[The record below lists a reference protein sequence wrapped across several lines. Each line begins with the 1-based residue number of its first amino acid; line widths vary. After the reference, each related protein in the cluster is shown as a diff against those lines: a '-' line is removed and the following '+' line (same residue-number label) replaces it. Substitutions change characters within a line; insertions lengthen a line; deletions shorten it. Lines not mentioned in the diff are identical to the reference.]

1 VAPRLDESRPVRW
14 GILGAGGIAAVV
26 GSDIAASSQSELVAV
41 ASRDLARAQAFA
53 EPRGIPRSYGGYGD
67 LVADP
72 DVDVIYIATT
82 NGQHHEQALLA
93 LDAGKPLLIEKAF
106 ALNARQAREIVAE
119 ARARDLFCMEAM
131 WMRFNPLIQQAVQ
144 LAHSGAIGDLIAVR
158 ADLSAHFPYDPTH
171 RLFDL
176 TAGGGALLDLGV
188 YPVHFTWIVLGR
200 PLRVDATG
208 SLSPTGSDLTAAMQ
222 WTYADG
228 RFAQVA
234 CTALARNP
242 ATGLITG
249 TSGWIQIG
257 ERLHRPDSITV
268 QSGAGQEVLR
278 RGGTGRGYG
287 PEVAEVERC
296 LRAGETESP
305 VMPLDETV
313 AILELI
319 DGVRAQLGARYAA
332 D

>member
-1 VAPRLDESRPVRW
+1 MGARLDESRPVRW
-14 GILGAGGIAAVV
+14 GILGAGHIAAVV

-41 ASRDLARAQAFA
+41 AARDGGRAHAFA
-53 EPRGIPRSYGGYGD
+53 EQLGIPRAYGSYQQ

-72 DVDVIYIATT
+72 DVDIVYIATT
-82 NGQHHEQALLA
+82 HGQHHEQALLA
-93 LDAGKPLLIEKAF
+93 LEAGKPLLIEKAF
-106 ALNARQAREIVAE
+106 ALNVRQAREIVAE
-119 ARARDLFCMEAM
+119 ARGRDLFCMEAM

-144 LAHSGAIGDLIAVR
+144 LANSGAIGDLIAVR
-158 ADLSAHFPYDPTH
+158 ADLSASFPYDPRH

-176 TAGGGALLDLGV
+176 AAGGGALLDLGV

-200 PLRVDATG
+200 PLRVDVTG
-208 SLSPTGSDLTAAMQ
+208 ALSPTGSDLTAAMQ
-222 WTYADG
+222 WVYGDG
-228 RFAQVA
+228 RFAHVA

-249 TSGWIQIG
+249 TSGWIRIG
-257 ERLHRPDSITV
+257 DRLHRPDSITV
-268 QSGAGQEVLR
+268 QSQTGAEVLR
-278 RGGTGRGYG
+278 HSGTGHGYG
-287 PEVAEVERC
+287 PEIAEVERC

>member
-1 VAPRLDESRPVRW
+1 MAPPLDESRPVRW
-14 GILGAGGIAAVV
+14 GILGAGNIARVV
-26 GSDIAASSQSELVAV
+26 GGEIAASPGSELVAV
-41 ASRDLARAQAFA
+41 AARDGARARAFA
-53 EPRGIPRSYGGYGD
+53 EQLGIPRSYGGYQE

-72 DVDVIYIATT
+72 EVDVVYIATT
-82 NGQHHEQALLA
+82 HGQHHEHALLA
-93 LDAGKPLLIEKAF
+93 LEAGKPLLVEKAF
-106 ALNARQAREIVAE
+106 ALNARQAREIVAA

-131 WMRFNPLIQQAVQ
+131 WMRFNPLIRKAVD
-144 LAHSGAIGDLIAVR
+144 LATSGAIGDLIAVR
-158 ADLSAHFPYDPTH
+158 ADLSAQFPFDPKH

-176 TAGGGALLDLGV
+176 AAGGGALLDLGV
-188 YPVHFTWIVLGR
+188 YPVHFTWMVLGR

-208 SLSPTGSDLTAAMQ
+208 ALSPTGSDSTAAMQ
-222 WTYADG
+222 WGYDDG
-228 RFAQVA
+228 RFAHVA

-249 TSGWIQIG
+249 TAGWIRIG
-257 ERLHRPDSITV
+257 DRLHRPDSITV
-268 QSGAGQEVLR
+268 QSAAGQEVVR
-278 RGGTGRGYG
+278 HTDSGHGYG

-319 DGVRAQLGARYAA
+319 DSVRAQLGARYAA